1 MFSDYEKYISHP
13 INAFGVIKRMS
24 DEDIIKLDDLNGKKL
39 YEKRQLLKNFTKTD
53 IPSQDDVY
61 VACKSLALVQES
73 YNLNTDD
80 FSDGIV
86 NFDSKKIHSQYKLG
100 FKDKKHIGI
109 AAWNRGWLDSG
120 IEWVKKV
127 RTHTI

>member
-1 MFSDYEKYISHP
+1 M
-13 INAFGVIKRMS
+13 NAFGVIKRMS
-24 DEDIIKLDDLNGKKL
+24 DEDIIKLDDLNSKKL

-73 YNLNTDD
+73 YNLNADD

-86 NFDSKKIHSQYKLG
+86 NFDSKDQ
-100 FKDKKHIGI
+100 I
-109 AAWNRGWLDSG
+109 ASG
-120 IEWVKKV
+120 S
-127 RTHTI
+127 

>member
-1 MFSDYEKYISHP
+1 
-13 INAFGVIKRMS
+13 MS
-24 DEDIIKLDDLNGKKL
+24 DEDIINLDNLNSKKLD
-39 YEKRQLLKNFTKTD
+39 EKRQLLKNLTKTD

-73 YNLNTDD
+73 YNLNTDK

-86 NFDSKKIHSQYKLG
+86 NFDGKMFHSQYKLG
-100 FKDKKHIGI
+100 LEDKKHIGI

-120 IEWVKKV
+120 IEWVKKAS
-127 RTHTI
+127 TY